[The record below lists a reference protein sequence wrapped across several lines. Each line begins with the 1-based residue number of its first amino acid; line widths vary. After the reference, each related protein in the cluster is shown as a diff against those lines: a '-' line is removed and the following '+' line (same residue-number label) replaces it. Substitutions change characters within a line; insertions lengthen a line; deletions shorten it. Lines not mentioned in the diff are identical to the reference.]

1 MFNLVPLFVKIFLFA
16 CLLLFYMVTWWCGKR
31 LVNFGILMTIMTE
44 VFYVTVKQASA
55 VSLQIHA
62 FRLFMITLELSFSAV

>member
-1 MFNLVPLFVKIFLFA
+1 
-16 CLLLFYMVTWWCGKR
+16 
-31 LVNFGILMTIMTE
+31 MTE